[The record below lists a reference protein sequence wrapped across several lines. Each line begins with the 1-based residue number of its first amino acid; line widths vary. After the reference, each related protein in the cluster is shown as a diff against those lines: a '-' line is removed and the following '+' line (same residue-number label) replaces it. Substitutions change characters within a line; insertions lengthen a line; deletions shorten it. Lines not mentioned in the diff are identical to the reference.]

1 MSRTLFDRNCS
12 NIYLDLSPE
21 AKEIKVKINKWDQ
34 VKLKTFAQLRKL
46 LTIWKDNPQN
56 GKKKIL
62 ASYVIDKGL
71 ISKIHKRLIQL
82 NTKKT
87 KQPNQNMGRR
97 PNSHFFKE
105 DIQRTKRYKI
115 ANY

>member
-46 LTIWKDNPQN
+46 LTI
-56 GKKKIL
+56 
-62 ASYVIDKGL
+62 
-71 ISKIHKRLIQL
+71 
-82 NTKKT
+82 
-87 KQPNQNMGRR
+87 
-97 PNSHFFKE
+97 
-105 DIQRTKRYKI
+105 
-115 ANY
+115 